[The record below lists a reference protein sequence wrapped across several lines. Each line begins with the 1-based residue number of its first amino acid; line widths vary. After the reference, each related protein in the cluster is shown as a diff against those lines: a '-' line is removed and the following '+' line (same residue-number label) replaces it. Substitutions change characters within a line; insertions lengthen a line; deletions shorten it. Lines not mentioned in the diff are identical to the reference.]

1 MTECPQCEA
10 LNQALMVA
18 VDVIKELHSAIHGAT
33 KPNGQWDADVFT
45 ANMQR
50 LRARAE
56 LIAATMKGEPCQG
69 NA

>member
-18 VDVIKELHSAIHGAT
+18 VEVIQELHSAINDSHQ
-33 KPNGQWDADVFT
+33 PDWSPDAFT

-50 LRARAE
+50 LEARAK

-69 NA
+69 SA